1 MISLTIS
8 PFKMFK
14 KQLYIFGN
22 LYIITKADCAKIWL
36 ISQIKGGKYT
46 MGKYFGTD
54 GFRGEANVVLT
65 VEHAF
70 KVGRFLGWY
79 FGQEHKARV
88 VIGKDTRRS
97 SYMFEDALS
106 AGLTASGADVYLL
119 HVTTTPSVSYVT
131 RTEDFD
137 CGIMI
142 SASHNIFY
150 DNGIKIMN
158 AKGHKMEAEVE
169 NQIEA
174 YIDGEFGEIPY
185 ATREHIGRTV
195 DYAAGRNR
203 YIGHLIAM
211 ATRSF
216 KDKKVGLDCSNGSA
230 SAIAKSVFDALGAK
244 TYVIHSE
251 PDGTNI
257 NRGCGSTHIE
267 GLQEYVKEHHLDVA
281 FAYDGDAD
289 RCLAVD
295 ENGNLVDGDLILYVC
310 GKYLKE
316 QGRLNGDTIVTTIM
330 SNLGLYKAC
339 DKVGLKYEKTAV
351 GDKYVYENM
360 LQNNYSLGG
369 EQSGHIIF
377 SKYATTGDGI
387 LTSLLLMEVMLEKK
401 QSLAKLTEEVQI
413 YPQLLKNVRVAD
425 KRAARTNPE
434 VVKTVAK
441 VTQELGD
448 DGRILVRE
456 SGTEPVVRVMVEAA
470 TDELCAKHVN
480 EVIDVIRAEGLIV
493 E

>member
-1 MISLTIS
+1 
-8 PFKMFK
+8 
-14 KQLYIFGN
+14 
-22 LYIITKADCAKIWL
+22 
-36 ISQIKGGKYT
+36 

-54 GFRGEANVVLT
+54 GFRGEANVNLT

-70 KVGRFLGWY
+70 KVGRYLGWY
-79 FGQEHKARV
+79 YGQEHKARI

-97 SYMFEDALS
+97 SYMFEYALAS
-106 AGLTASGADVYLL
+106 GLTASGADAYLL

-142 SASHNIFY
+142 SASHNPFY
-150 DNGIKIMN
+150 DNGIKVIN
-158 AKGHKMEAEVE
+158 GKGQKMEAEVE
-169 NQIEA
+169 EKIEA
-174 YIDGEFGEIPY
+174 YIDGLTEELPL
-185 ATREHIGRTV
+185 AQKENIGRTV

-203 YIGHLIAM
+203 YIGHLISL

-216 KDKKVGLDCSNGSA
+216 KDMRIGLDCSNGSA
-230 SAIAKSVFDALGAK
+230 FAIAKSVYDALGAK
-244 TYVIHSE
+244 TYVINNE

-257 NRGCGSTHIE
+257 NTNCGSTHINV
-267 GLQEYVKEHHLDVA
+267 LQDFVKEKGLDVG

-289 RCLAVD
+289 RCIAVD
-295 ENGNLVDGDLILYVC
+295 EKGNVIDGDLVLYVC

-339 DKVGLKYEKTAV
+339 DKAGIKYEKTKV

-360 LQNNYSLGG
+360 VQNNFSLGG

-377 SKYATTGDGI
+377 SKHATTGDGI
-387 LTSLLLMEVMLEKK
+387 LTSLMIMEVIMEKK
-401 QSLAKLTEEVQI
+401 QTLSKLAEEVTI
-413 YPQLLKNVRVAD
+413 YPQLLKNVRVSD
-425 KRAARTNPE
+425 KKTARENPT
-434 VVKTVAK
+434 VVKAVEA
-441 VTQELGD
+441 VGEALGD

-456 SGTEPVVRVMVEAA
+456 SGTEPVIRVMVEAS
-470 TDELCAKHVN
+470 TDELCAKYVN
-480 EVIDVIRAEGLIV
+480 QVIDVMEQEDLIV
-493 E
+493 G